1 MAESLDRL
9 LTDLGERTTY
19 DAASQCSRCGYC
31 EQACPTYV
39 ATGDESMS
47 PRGRIQ
53 IVRLMLE
60 GKLDDK
66 AAAMEALSTC
76 LTCGACTTAC
86 YAKVPVVD
94 IVLEGRRMLRG
105 ETHWLVRKI
114 CRLMISAPNIF
125 AVMLKVGFVFKRLGL
140 SALARPFLRAVGLPV
155 LASMDAHTDEAPLHN
170 LDDLVKKRQDPES
183 PSYHYFAPCGPRYL
197 YPRVGQATMYALDT
211 LYGNGSYLKN
221 PCCGLLAHNYGELSD
236 ARELAKKNIEHAEKY
251 NDATAPIVGDCSSC
265 VAFLKTYPQLFL
277 KPEDAEWR
285 TRAEKFSKRVRDA
298 IEIYGECAD
307 KLPANVNEG
316 VETTYHDSCRAI
328 NPQGIKDQPRRAAKK
343 AAGASFC
350 EMAGADA
357 CCGGAGAFGF
367 IHEDLSDQLLKTKV
381 GNIAGVQAAT
391 VLTSSTSCLIQL
403 ARGLRK
409 YYPDA
414 KVLHLSEFVAGA
426 LQKNHG
432 A

>member
-1 MAESLDRL
+1 MAESLGRL
-9 LTDLGERTTY
+9 ITDLGERTTY
-19 DAASQCSRCGYC
+19 DAVSQCSRCGYC

-39 ATGDESMS
+39 ATGDESKS
-47 PRGRIQ
+47 PRGRNQ

-76 LTCGACTTAC
+76 LACGACTTAC
-86 YAKVPVVD
+86 YAKVPVAD

-105 ETHWLVRKI
+105 ESHWLFRKLS
-114 CRLMISAPNIF
+114 RGLVTSPQVV
-125 AVMLKVGFVFKRLGL
+125 AVLLKIGFFLKKCGL
-140 SALARPFLRAVGLPV
+140 SALGRPALRAAGLSV
-155 LASMDAHTDEAPLHN
+155 LASMDEHTNESPLRN
-170 LDDLVKKRQDPES
+170 LDDLTTARQDPTN
-183 PSYHYFAPCGPRYL
+183 PAYRYFSPCGPRYL
-197 YPRVGQATMYALDT
+197 FPRVGVATLFALDK
-211 LYGNGSYLKN
+211 LKGPGAMLKN
-221 PCCGLLAHNYGELSD
+221 PCCGLLAYNYGDLED
-236 ARELAKKNIEHAEKY
+236 ARDLARQNIEHAEK
-251 NDATAPIVGDCSSC
+251 NGTEEIIGDCSSC
-265 VAFLKTYPQLFL
+265 VAHLKSYPQLFL
-277 KPEDAEWR
+277 NPNDASWR
-285 TRAEKFSKRVRDA
+285 GRAVAFSGRVRDA
-298 IEIYGECAD
+298 IEVYGEHAD
-307 KLPANVNEG
+307 KLPSAVAEG

-367 IHEDLSDQLLKTKV
+367 VHEDLSDDLLKTKV
-381 GNIAGVQAAT
+381 SNVASIQAAS

-403 ARGLRK
+403 ARGFRK

-426 LQKNHG
+426 LEKKHG

>member
-1 MAESLDRL
+1 MAESLERL

-39 ATGDESMS
+39 ATGDESKS
-47 PRGRIQ
+47 PRGRNQ

-66 AAAMEALSTC
+66 AAAYEALSTC

-114 CRLMISAPNIF
+114 CRLLVTNPRF
-125 AVMLKVGFVFKRLGL
+125 VAVLLKIGFLFKKLGL
-140 SALARPFLRAVGLPV
+140 SSLGRPALRAAGLPV
-155 LASMDAHTDEAPLHN
+155 LAAMDEHTDESPLRN
-170 LDDLVKKRQDPES
+170 LDDLVKGRQDPES
-183 PSYHYFAPCGPRYL
+183 PAYRYFAPCGPRYL
-197 YPRVGQATMYALDT
+197 YPRVGEATMFSLDK
-211 LYGNGSYLKN
+211 LKGPGAYLNN
-221 PCCGLLAHNYGELSD
+221 PCCGLLAHNYGDLSD
-236 ARELAKKNIEHAEKY
+236 ARELARKNILHAEK
-251 NDATAPIVGDCSSC
+251 NGTEPIVGDCSSC

-277 KPEDAEWR
+277 KPEDVEWR
-285 TRAEKFSKRVRDA
+285 TRAEAFSKRVHDA

-307 KLPANVNEG
+307 QLPANVAEG

-328 NPQGIKDQPRRAAKK
+328 NPQGLRNEPRRAAKK

-367 IHEDLSDQLLKTKV
+367 VHEDLSDDLLKKKT
-381 GNIAGVQAAT
+381 GNVAAVQAGI